1 MEELKFTINDFAIL
15 LNERELSKEVVS
27 TFRNEEPLLYR
38 NLNITEVNEVLE
50 SIKNKISNP
59 ETNSAGP
66 EFKGNWEANW
76 RENLD
81 KFEPK
86 KNDSFLIPNF
96 IHNVSVLRFRGN
108 YIMPITPNFEMRVVR
123 ILRTFLFE
131 KFFANIDSLYEFGAG
146 TGFNLV
152 QFGEM
157 FPDKKLFGYDWTDS
171 SVKLISLAGKSKNLK
186 IHSDKFDM
194 FRPDFGLNIDRNS
207 GLLTVGALE
216 QLGTNWI
223 EFLEFML
230 SKKFSIYMHI
240 ETNYEKSKK
249 ETDDFNMIASAYIE
263 RRNWLR
269 GYFAKLEE
277 LETQGAIEII
287 FNKTII
293 GSKFHDS
300 WNVTVWKLKNV

>member
-1 MEELKFTINDFAIL
+1 MNELKLTLNDFAIL
-15 LNERELSKEVVS
+15 LNERELSKEVIS
-27 TFRNEEPLLYR
+27 TFSNEEPLLYR
-38 NLNITEVNEVLE
+38 NLSAIEVNEVLK
-50 SIKNKISNP
+50 SIKNKILSP

-66 EFKGNWEANW
+66 EFRENWEANW

-81 KFEPK
+81 KFRPK
-86 KNDSFLIPNF
+86 GNDSHLIPNF
-96 IHNVSVLRFRGN
+96 IPNVSVLRFKGN
-108 YIMPITPNFEMRVVR
+108 YIMPITPNFEMKVVR
-123 ILRTFLFE
+123 ILRTYLFE
-131 KFFANIDSLYEFGAG
+131 KFFVNIDSLHEFGAG

-157 FPDKKLFGYDWTDS
+157 FPGKKLFGYDWTES
-171 SVKLISLAGKSKNLK
+171 SVELISLAGKSKNLK

-207 GLLTVGALE
+207 GFLSVGALE
-216 QLGTNWI
+216 QLGTNWN

-240 ETNYEKSKK
+240 ETNYEKNQK
-249 ETDDFNMIASAYIE
+249 EADEFNMIASAYIE

-277 LETQGAIEII
+277 LEAQGGIEII

-300 WNVTVWKLKNV
+300 WNVTVWRLKNV

>member
-1 MEELKFTINDFAIL
+1 
-15 LNERELSKEVVS
+15 
-27 TFRNEEPLLYR
+27 
-38 NLNITEVNEVLE
+38 
-50 SIKNKISNP
+50 
-59 ETNSAGP
+59 
-66 EFKGNWEANW
+66 
-76 RENLD
+76 
-81 KFEPK
+81 
-86 KNDSFLIPNF
+86 
-96 IHNVSVLRFRGN
+96 
-108 YIMPITPNFEMRVVR
+108 
-123 ILRTFLFE
+123 
-131 KFFANIDSLYEFGAG
+131 
-146 TGFNLV
+146 
-152 QFGEM
+152 
-157 FPDKKLFGYDWTDS
+157 
-171 SVKLISLAGKSKNLK
+171 
-186 IHSDKFDM
+186 M

-240 ETNYEKSKK
+240 ETNYEKNKK

>member
-15 LNERELSKEVVS
+15 LNERELSREVVS

-96 IHNVSVLRFRGN
+96 IHNVSVLRFKGN

-240 ETNYEKSKK
+240 ETNYEKNKK